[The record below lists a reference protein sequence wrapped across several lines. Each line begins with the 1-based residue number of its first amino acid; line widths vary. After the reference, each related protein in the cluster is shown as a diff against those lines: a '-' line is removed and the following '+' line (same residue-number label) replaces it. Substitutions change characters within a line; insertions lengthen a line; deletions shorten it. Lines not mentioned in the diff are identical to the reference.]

1 MGAGPAG
8 SEIGL
13 NAPTRLPKTRGAR
26 TLLIGVV
33 LVVLFNLALFGL
45 NQAAGGPSGPTSSSY
60 ATSPEGVRAYADLLV
75 EKGRE
80 VERLRS
86 TVDEVDIEGASTVV
100 MLDPGTV
107 AAEEADALH
116 TFVEGGGRLVVSV
129 ARPAPWLETV
139 TGERIAW
146 SAGGPADV
154 EPLVAFPEVT
164 GVEAVR
170 AEGDGRWKDLG
181 GAVPVLGDGTADGV
195 LLAVASV
202 GAGTVALLADD
213 SPLQNRLLASGDNA
227 AFGLALPG
235 GVERPVLFAES
246 HHGYGEAIGLSALPS
261 GWKTA
266 LAGLGLA
273 ALVLVVARGRRLG
286 PPEQTSRDLA
296 PPRIAFVESVAG
308 ILARTGHPQQAI
320 APVAEAARAATIRR
334 AGLPAGADDATVA
347 DAARGLGVPEAGVA
361 AMFGRAH
368 NDLQVLEAGR
378 ALAQL
383 NKEGTH

>member
-1 MGAGPAG
+1 M
-8 SEIGL
+8 
-13 NAPTRLPKTRGAR
+13 
-26 TLLIGVV
+26 IGVV
-33 LVVLFNLALFGL
+33 LVVLFNLALFWL

-75 EKGRE
+75 EEGHD

-86 TVDEVDIEGASTVV
+86 RVDEVDVEGASTIV

-107 AAEEADALH
+107 TAEEAEALH
-116 TFVEGGGRLVVSV
+116 TFVQSGGRLVVSV
-129 ARPAPWLETV
+129 AEPAPWLETV

-146 SAGGPADV
+146 SAGGPADIR
-154 EPLVAFPEVT
+154 PLVAVPEVA

-170 AEGDGRWKDLG
+170 AEGSGRWDDLG
-181 GAVPVLGDGTADGV
+181 GAVPVLGDGSAGGV
-195 LLAVASV
+195 VLAIATV
-202 GAGTVALLADD
+202 GAGRVALLADD

-227 AFGLALPG
+227 ALGLALAG
-235 GVERPVLFAES
+235 EAERPVLFAES

-261 GWKTA
+261 GWKAA
-266 LAGLGLA
+266 LAGFGVA

-296 PPRIAFVESVAG
+296 PPRIAYVESVAG
-308 ILARTGHPQQAI
+308 ILARTGHPQAAI

-334 AGLPAGADDATVA
+334 AGLPAGADDAAVA
-347 DAARGLGVPEAGVA
+347 DAARGLGVSEAGVA

-383 NKEGTH
+383 QKEGR

>member
-1 MGAGPAG
+1 M
-8 SEIGL
+8 
-13 NAPTRLPKTRGAR
+13 NAPTWLPKAWGAR
-26 TLLIGVV
+26 ALLIGVV
-33 LVVLFNLALFGL
+33 LVVLFNLALFWL

-75 EKGRE
+75 EEGHD

-86 TVDEVDIEGASTVV
+86 RVDEVDVEGASTIV

-107 AAEEADALH
+107 TAEEAEALH
-116 TFVEGGGRLVVSV
+116 TFVQSGGRLVVSV
-129 ARPAPWLETV
+129 AEPAPWLETV

-146 SAGGPADV
+146 SAGGPADIR
-154 EPLVAFPEVT
+154 PLVAVPEVA

-170 AEGDGRWKDLG
+170 AEGSGRWDDLG
-181 GAVPVLGDGTADGV
+181 GAVPVLGDGSAGGV
-195 LLAVASV
+195 VLAIATV
-202 GAGTVALLADD
+202 GAGRVALLADD

-227 AFGLALPG
+227 ALGLALAG
-235 GVERPVLFAES
+235 EAERPVLFAES

-261 GWKTA
+261 GWKAA
-266 LAGLGLA
+266 LAGFGVA

-296 PPRIAFVESVAG
+296 PPRIAYVESVAG
-308 ILARTGHPQQAI
+308 ILARTGHPQAAT

-334 AGLPAGADDATVA
+334 AGLPAGADDAAVA
-347 DAARGLGVPEAGVA
+347 DAARGLGVSEAGVA

-383 NKEGTH
+383 QKEGR